1 MRNDPA
7 ELDIRI
13 SINNMVMYCI
23 VAGYSLIP
31 MLMG

>member
-7 ELDIRI
+7 ELDIHI
-13 SINNMVMYCI
+13 SINNMVKYSV

-31 MLMG
+31 MLMV